1 VRGAVYGRIM
11 KVFAVAASA
20 LALAAPA
27 AAVNGNDPTSSW
39 ITDGTVYA
47 VAATP
52 SQVVVGGDFTLIGR
66 QTGSWVGIDADGS
79 VPLLPPAWYSTVD
92 QAVSDGSRGWFL
104 RTEDGDGNTQVVH
117 LLADRSL
124 DPKWKANVD
133 GTVNAIADDGTTLY
147 VGGDFTKVNGA
158 RRERLASFDNRTR
171 KLSAWAPQIE
181 GKKPKDDAEVDTLL
195 VAQQRIFF
203 AGSFAKVNGKSRN
216 TFAALSGSK
225 LTPWKPVVNGDVY
238 VLAAGPN
245 RIYVGGDFE
254 AVDGKK
260 RNELAAVN
268 DTDGG
273 ILPWNPVAN
282 GAIEAIAP
290 TAGVV
295 YVGGTFTSVGGK
307 SRRGM
312 AAISATSADATSWDA
327 NVNGEVDAIL
337 PEGGSVYFG
346 GVFDRVGGFPR
357 SNLAAANTTSGAA
370 TAWDPRSDARVHV
383 LRMGASG
390 RILAGGEFA
399 TVGAIRREGLAALS
413 LDGKTVLPWVP
424 SISGT
429 VRALAYDPRTGNVYL
444 GGRYRL
450 DGEPLQRSMAIVAGT
465 TVTPFG
471 GDFNAFVDTIA
482 SATDGTVYA
491 GGAFSTVQGKARKRL
506 VALDPTGALASWN
519 AGANGLVTAL
529 VLVNDELYV
538 GGNFTSIGGASRRG
552 VAQLDT
558 AGALATGWDA
568 GLDGNVFALTAF
580 NDVLYLAGTFEN
592 IGPRARNYLGSV
604 FEETAT
610 PTAWDPDPDDTAS
623 ALCLDPSG
631 SLLYAGGDFTQV
643 GRAERD
649 AAEFDTAAG
658 FLLGWRPSAAFS
670 GRSCTTSLD
679 GSTLYLGGEGAFSV
693 YR

>member
-1 VRGAVYGRIM
+1 M
-11 KVFAVAASA
+11 KVLAAA
-20 LALAAPA
+20 LLTLAFAAPA

-39 ITDGTVYA
+39 ITDGSVYA

-52 SQVVVGGDFTLIGR
+52 SQVLVGGDFTLIGR
-66 QTGSWVGIDADGS
+66 QTGSWVGIGADGS
-79 VPLLPPAWYSTVD
+79 VPQLPPAWYSTVD
-92 QAVSDGSRGWFL
+92 QAVSDGHRGWFL
-104 RTEDGDGNTQVVH
+104 LTEDEDGNRQVVR
-117 LLADRSL
+117 LRADRTI
-124 DPKWKANVD
+124 DPKWKPSFD
-133 GTVNAIADDGTTLY
+133 GDVYTLGTDGDTLY
-147 VGGDFTKVNGA
+147 VGGDFTKVTGA
-158 RRERLASFDNRTR
+158 RRERLAAFDIRTG
-171 KLSAWAPQIE
+171 KLTAWAPQVE
-181 GKKPKDDAEVDTLL
+181 GKKQKDGAEVDALL
-195 VAQQRIFF
+195 VAQQQVFF
-203 AGSFAKVNGKSRN
+203 AGAFAKVNGKPRSA
-216 TFAALSGSK
+216 FAALAGSK
-225 LTPWKPVVNGDVY
+225 LTPWQPTVNGDVY
-238 VLAAGPN
+238 VLAAGTG

-254 AVDGKK
+254 AVDGAK

-268 DTDGG
+268 LTDGG
-273 ILPWNPVAN
+273 LLPWNPISN
-282 GAIEAIAP
+282 GAIQAIAP
-290 TAGVV
+290 AGDVV
-295 YVGGTFTSVGGK
+295 YVGGTFTSVGGR

-312 AAISATSADATSWDA
+312 AAISATSGNATSWDA

-337 PEGGSVYFG
+337 PQAGTVYFG
-346 GVFDRVGGFPR
+346 GEFDAVGGVPR

-383 LRMGASG
+383 LRVGVSG
-390 RILAGGEFA
+390 RILAGGDFA
-399 TVGAIRREGLAALS
+399 TVGATRREGLAALS
-413 LDGKTVLPWVP
+413 VDGNTVLPWVP
-424 SISGT
+424 AISGT
-429 VRALAYDPRTGNVYL
+429 VRALTYDGRTGNVYL

-450 DGEPLQRSMAIVAGT
+450 NGESLQRSMAIVAGT
-465 TVTPFG
+465 AVTPFG
-471 GDFNAFVDTIA
+471 GDFNAFVDAIA
-482 SATDGTVYA
+482 LAPDGTVYA

-506 VALDPTGALASWN
+506 VALDPTGAFTSWN
-519 AGANGLVTAL
+519 AGANGLVTSL
-529 VLVNDELYV
+529 VLDNDELYV

-558 AGALATGWDA
+558 SGGIATGWDA
-568 GLDGNVFALTAF
+568 GLDGNVFAMAAF

-610 PTAWDPDPDDTAS
+610 PTSWDPDPDDTAY

-649 AAEFDTAAG
+649 AAEFDTTAG

-679 GSTLYLGGEGAFSV
+679 GSTLYLGGDGAFSV